1 MKRNNATRSGE
12 SKATIL
18 LCNQLFRKYFSFHFQ
33 VERAPIEPR
42 DIETIS
48 WSIPFQTFRISAS
61 LDERF
66 IHARSLK
73 RSSLERDR
81 HSGRQMPVS
90 APIKFFDAS
99 PISFSTKFSSS
110 SLPLPCFEKETR
122 DHTGIYTRSLKSRK
136 ESVNR
141 GTGDRD
147 RNGYFA
153 LSASWSTVLF
163 TTGSLS
169 AKTMRLERS
178 PWKER
183 ERERDRHRRERGRVK
198 GKREKIVEQSR
209 GLTPLVLFPPGGGIH
224 TCFFFFRGWT
234 TPLCGRSGGRV
245 AETDMCR

>member
-110 SLPLPCFEKETR
+110 SHPLPCFEKETR

-136 ESVNR
+136 ESANR

-183 ERERDRHRRERGRVK
+183 EREIDIEEREG
-198 GKREKIVEQSR
+198 E
-209 GLTPLVLFPPGGGIH
+209 
-224 TCFFFFRGWT
+224 
-234 TPLCGRSGGRV
+234 
-245 AETDMCR
+245 

>member
-1 MKRNNATRSGE
+1 MKRNNATRGGE

-136 ESVNR
+136 ESANR
-141 GTGDRD
+141 GPRQKRVFRAICILVDGFIHDWLAFGENNAPR
-147 RNGYFA
+147 A
-153 LSASWSTVLF
+153 IPV
-163 TTGSLS
+163 
-169 AKTMRLERS
+169 EREREIDI
-178 PWKER
+178 ER
-183 ERERDRHRRERGRVK
+183 ERERERVK

-245 AETDMCR
+245 VETDMCR